1 MVSSIITWRLLFHH
15 LETVVKSCL
24 LSIAALTLSASVGLG
39 QVPVPAV
46 ESVRQPNS
54 LNQDLDGLNLVINR
68 LGATSYRDRE
78 NATNDLI
85 GRGVQVI
92 QPLFDRIK
100 TESPEISFRIVKVIK
115 AIAIGGEIEVLER
128 VLRRSMSLPVEHRER
143 FASWGQRAI
152 GQWRLQRNAVA
163 VKQLV
168 DRGIQVDEMEELA
181 GLGFLIAEDLQVEI
195 DEVKKSSLNLEAV
208 LGKIE
213 EIKQNEKGGRRKRPL
228 EQRQTE
234 NVADRNPPQR
244 FVELKGGRRLVVGG
258 VDGVR
263 LQKSDSGGFPAQKIT
278 VGSNWPGEAADLRWI
293 RSMTNVAE
301 VEFVE
306 HSITQSILDELKQV
320 EGIQSIL
327 FSRCT
332 YSFDEVR
339 RFKRE
344 LDQYGGL
351 ILMAVG
357 SGYLGVYG
365 PNSQDNSDTE
375 GSFVSMVS
383 PGSAAMEAGLERGD
397 VIFRVDTDDIS
408 SFAELSLAI
417 SSKAID
423 KMVKI
428 HVRRGEKEMVLL
440 ARLKSRAKI
449 R

>member
-1 MVSSIITWRLLFHH
+1 M
-15 LETVVKSCL
+15 KSCL

-213 EIKQNEKGGRRKRPL
+213 EIKQKEKGGRRKRPL

-278 VGSNWPGEAADLRWI
+278 VGSNWSGEAADLRWI

-383 PGSAAMEAGLERGD
+383 PDSAAMEAGLERGD

>member
-1 MVSSIITWRLLFHH
+1 M
-15 LETVVKSCL
+15 KSCL

-54 LNQDLDGLNLVINR
+54 LSQDLDGLNLVINR

-100 TESPEISFRIVKVIK
+100 TESPEISFRIAKVIK

-278 VGSNWPGEAADLRWI
+278 VGSNWSGEAADLRWI

-306 HSITQSILDELKQV
+306 HSITQSILDELKKV

-423 KMVKI
+423 RMVKI
-428 HVRRGEKEMVLL
+428 HVRRGDKEMVLL